1 MSDQDGPRKGLAK
14 SFFYLSWICLLGVL
28 YLVFGNVLE
37 SRYNPNKDLNSR
49 QQAGKPV
56 VLTRNKQGH
65 YVAPGL
71 INQQPVIFLLDTG
84 ATNVSVPAS
93 VAGKIG
99 LQGQAWGKVQTA
111 NGTIDIQV
119 TTLDSISL
127 GSITQTGVRANIN
140 PYMDDNTVLLGMSFL
155 RHLELTQRGNT
166 LTLKP

>member
-1 MSDQDGPRKGLAK
+1 MNQQDAPRRGLAK

-28 YLVFGNVLE
+28 YLLFDNVLE
-37 SRYNPNKDLNSR
+37 SQYNPNKELHSQ
-49 QQAGKPV
+49 QQAGKSV
-56 VLTRNKQGH
+56 VLTRNRQGH

-84 ATNVSVPAS
+84 ATNVSIPESLAD
-93 VAGKIG
+93 KIG

-111 NGTIDIQV
+111 NGTIDIQI

-127 GSITQTGVRANIN
+127 GSITQSNVRANIN
-140 PYMDDNTVLLGMSFL
+140 PYMDDETVLLGMSFL
-155 RHLELTQRGNT
+155 KHLELTQRGDT